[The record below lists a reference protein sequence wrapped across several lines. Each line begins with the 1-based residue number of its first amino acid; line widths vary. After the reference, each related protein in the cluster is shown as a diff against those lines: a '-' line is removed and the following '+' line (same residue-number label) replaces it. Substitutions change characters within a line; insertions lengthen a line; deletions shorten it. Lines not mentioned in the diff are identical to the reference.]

1 MFFCETVEKELI
13 PKDKVKDRKYLEEVK
28 RYLLEMDLWNK
39 RMLNPHDLSGG
50 EKQRL
55 VVIIA
60 LLKNSKL
67 VILDEPTAGLDYR
80 RMKLVADAVREK
92 IKNTPVILITH
103 DIELIFKV
111 CNTAYLLSKNGN
123 KKIIIRGN
131 EDKILDFFKK
141 EK

>member
-1 MFFCETVEKELI
+1 
-13 PKDKVKDRKYLEEVK
+13 
-28 RYLLEMDLWNK
+28 
-39 RMLNPHDLSGG
+39 MLNPHDLSGG

-55 VVIIA
+55 AVIIA